1 MKKVKRF
8 LFRNVYIKWL
18 ERDFNKK
25 LELLEEFRLRK
36 HVQAVIE
43 ENSEVDESL
52 PEIIDYVAAFVISM
66 YRDHE
71 QVPETKYTLEDEV
84 EYVIQQFIES
94 YQEGIKTKKT
104 SLYDYFAIP
113 PLNPY
118 LKQRTIEEIPFQ
130 SRKGEFN
137 LNNLE
142 ILFDKFNHYLGNN
155 HKRFVPGIK
164 HYAVALW
171 YIVHEC
177 IQDVK
182 AFSKLYNI
190 HYVEDGEQRCLF
202 NYFNLY
208 IHGVLFTEKMLLD
221 DSMKEVMFAASAIHP
236 AQDDF
241 IDKNDMTEQDIQNM
255 LDKIEGKDVK
265 PLNQNVANVFQLI
278 DILYKHFPIDQHAT
292 LVKILTELHKWQ
304 IHSLKQRG
312 NELDEEQLLEVSL
325 NKGGYAFAFYGYIAL
340 GKMDIMEF
348 RHFFGMGAIFQLM
361 DDLHDIEI
369 DLEEC
374 IQTIWTMRI
383 MKQEDAAEALY
394 GIIAIQQKFEEIT
407 TLIESLNKPVFIR
420 RMELFAIRLDL
431 LKFYMLNKQ
440 YINDGFIESL
450 ESHFNID
457 VSSIAENYKI
467 QLDGLKTF
475 DDFLDMLYQ
484 VKHTYTQKILKR

>member
-1 MKKVKRF
+1 M
-8 LFRNVYIKWL
+8 
-18 ERDFNKK
+18 
-25 LELLEEFRLRK
+25 
-36 HVQAVIE
+36 
-43 ENSEVDESL
+43 
-52 PEIIDYVAAFVISM
+52 
-66 YRDHE
+66 
-71 QVPETKYTLEDEV
+71 
-84 EYVIQQFIES
+84 
-94 YQEGIKTKKT
+94 
-104 SLYDYFAIP
+104 
-113 PLNPY
+113 
-118 LKQRTIEEIPFQ
+118 
-130 SRKGEFN
+130 
-137 LNNLE
+137 
-142 ILFDKFNHYLGNN
+142 
-155 HKRFVPGIK
+155 
-164 HYAVALW
+164 
-171 YIVHEC
+171 
-177 IQDVK
+177 
-182 AFSKLYNI
+182 
-190 HYVEDGEQRCLF
+190 
-202 NYFNLY
+202 
-208 IHGVLFTEKMLLD
+208 
-221 DSMKEVMFAASAIHP
+221 
-236 AQDDF
+236 
-241 IDKNDMTEQDIQNM
+241 
-255 LDKIEGKDVK
+255 
-265 PLNQNVANVFQLI
+265 
-278 DILYKHFPIDQHAT
+278 
-292 LVKILTELHKWQ
+292 KILTELHKWQ

-467 QLDGLKTF
+467 Q
-475 DDFLDMLYQ
+475 
-484 VKHTYTQKILKR
+484 